1 MIAWQVTTRKTA
13 TNARERLW
21 PFVTYDQY
29 IPSGPG
35 VKVFS
40 RHGLL
45 EIG

>member
-1 MIAWQVTTRKTA
+1 MAGNNKKTA

-35 VKVFS
+35 VKVFF
-40 RHGLL
+40 RLDLL